1 MSTELKKKAV
11 KTAQTYLE
19 RRGYKILDVPDNSDI
34 FDIVAYGEGK
44 LAFIEVA
51 ARIGDDYPDEVLTS
65 DKRKHFEQM
74 SIKYLA
80 ENAETLPADLP
91 FRFDNISLV
100 IFNNHRAG
108 LRWHQDAFSIGKPVA
123 TDEDKELKNTVEKL
137 WKIHQHMIPE
147 D

>member
-11 KTAQTYLE
+11 KTAQTFLKS
-19 RRGYKILDVPDNSDI
+19 RGYKILDVPDNSDI
-34 FDIVAYGEGK
+34 FDLVAYGEGQ

-51 ARIGDDYPDEVLTS
+51 AKIGNDYPDEVLTS
-65 DKRKHFEQM
+65 DKRKHFEEM

-80 ENAETLPADLP
+80 ENAETLPAYLP
-91 FRFDNISLV
+91 YRFDNISFV
-100 IFNNHRAG
+100 VFNDRRAG
-108 LRWHQDAFSIGKPVA
+108 LRWDQNAFGIRKPVA
-123 TDEDKELKNTVEKL
+123 TDEDEKLKNTVEKL